1 MEAHTETREASLLI
15 DGPMAADS
23 NYGWVSEA
31 LARYDDPLDFDV
43 PTDVA
48 VTTTRRGLVRL
59 ALVAAETGARFQREG
74 MSHDPMSWMLAPR
87 ALFDG
92 ASAIDACL
100 ERNGCMRGLMIHGLS
115 LGLDADPA
123 IIDALAAD
131 GDEEELEAQPRGPG
145 AEILPF
151 ARQPEPQL
159 RLFTAT
165 VVSHD
170 RGETVHAF
178 HASLAIDESEVKGR
192 LYCRIGAASVHA
204 RIVAGFN
211 PADPLVEA
219 LVAPAMCDT
228 LELVDGDPG
237 SPLAAG
243 LDLNIEQRFFG

>member
-1 MEAHTETREASLLI
+1 MEVYTETGEGSVLAHAPTT
-15 DGPMAADS
+15 DAS

-31 LARYDDPLDFDV
+31 LARYDDPLDDDA
-43 PTDVA
+43 PTDASVS
-48 VTTTRRGLVRL
+48 TTRRGLVRL
-59 ALVAAETGARFQREG
+59 ALVAAETGARFEREG

-87 ALFDG
+87 ALFNG

-100 ERNGCMRGLMIHGLS
+100 KRTGCVRGLMIHGLS

-123 IIDALAAD
+123 IIDALGAD
-131 GDEEELEAQPRGPG
+131 GDEEELEAQPRGPR

-151 ARQPEPQL
+151 ARRPEPQL

-178 HASLAIDESEVKGR
+178 HASLAVDESEVKGR

-211 PADPLVEA
+211 PTDPLVEA

-228 LELVDGDPG
+228 LELIDGDPG